1 MPITVRAPDGTLVN
15 FPDGMSDSDIT
26 RVMRQNY
33 PPSSAAAPKPK
44 KKKEEESFLSGVIPT
59 LKGATGDL
67 ISDLGLTFKQA
78 ANLTKS
84 VPVIGEI
91 DRRVDELLGGY
102 LRKSGQ
108 GIKTR
113 AEAELPQ
120 ASLENQARQR
130 RAVAAATPGT
140 GSQILAGIGKSLATP
155 VNEGTTLFT
164 PVDYAINALSRTFL
178 PQTPEQAARG
188 IAKVQTAFD
197 TPRSFAETT
206 AAMLPATAAT
216 LVPGKIVQSGARAI
230 LPRLGAEVS
239 EAALNKAVRRGVVG
253 SGATIN
259 ASSAGSQAYEDVLA
273 KGGTQEEANRAFKI
287 AFAGAATTSAV
298 AAKMPGLEQRVFSG
312 QPSRDGILRSAGR
325 AAIGEAP
332 QEFVEE
338 AGSQL
343 STNVAKLGTAAET
356 PIGEDVLS
364 SGLLGAIGGATI
376 AAPIGGLQGAFN
388 RGEAEAGAPPP
399 PAAPAA
405 PRTPPRAP
413 PPPADMGTLAKALG
427 PVGGKIT
434 LQEPSGPQEY
444 TYQGIDEDGSVILAD
459 ADGIVFSED
468 PDQIQAA
475 IKAGAVEPESGLGG
489 MAFGMDITE
498 GLPDVVAPPPPPP
511 PAPVAPAEPAAPTVL
526 PIDEDVEPYMQEYAA
541 TRTPSQMRQ
550 VEDGARQIATE
561 RGASSVSKEDMLKA
575 GMAFDDAF
583 FKTPEKPKPAIE
595 EAPVA
600 PVDKEPVPFSV
611 PEAPSPKNTQRK
623 SQVGKIIF
631 DQENGIGQVPLNQN
645 VNYRGFT
652 AMMRPSKFLEL
663 AADLERPK
671 QSSLDYIRQS
681 VDEGKGVGSPFLNL
695 DFETGKVK
703 SHDGRHRMMV
713 IQEKNGDEPVPVHIF
728 GKGEQR
734 ARSLDEGKINAFA
747 SSLTSEDGRQS
758 SDNFSEA
765 FLDEAAVPVSAPV
778 QEPVQ
783 EPELPPPPPERVRTV
798 TTPGGSKVNT
808 AFEVVD
814 AANLTAATGDL
825 QNRDRSRSSTDL
837 QVQDIFAKF
846 DPERLGESL
855 ESDRGSP
862 IVGPDNVVE
871 SGNGRVL
878 AINKVYDES
887 PEKADAYRKF
897 IEDQGFD
904 ISGLERPVLVRRRI
918 DRMTP
923 DQRSKFVRESNM
935 DTKLQLSTSEKA
947 QTDAASLTPDVM
959 GLMASPDVNASTNQG
974 FVRAFLSK
982 LPTQEQAAFLDKDGR
997 LSAEGSRR
1005 LRTAVKSSAYGDADL
1020 INTLDESQDNNIKSI
1035 GGALEDVAPAW
1046 RRMLD
1051 AVKEGDVEPGM
1062 DTTKQLV
1069 EAAKIVR
1076 DVRNKGMKIGDFL
1089 SQQDAF
1095 NPLDPVTERYIR
1107 SFYNEGLGRA
1117 AGREAIADALG
1128 KYARRASEQ
1137 TTSEGLFESEPTSPT
1152 AILDR
1157 ILEERGSGA
1166 GQSSMFASI
1175 QPISPKRREEIL
1187 DEARRVP
1194 SLSRGVTKLM
1204 KLWADGKINATEF
1217 AFEVASYSN
1226 FIEDMKN
1233 VKRWE
1238 DLGKLKVRGPDR
1250 IRSVLLEQKRKG
1262 NISEEEANFA
1272 EWFILRNE
1280 NLVNDLGISVVKQ
1293 PKDTSFLG
1301 EYDPLARVM
1310 RLIKG
1315 RADDG
1320 TTVHEIMHHLE
1331 RMMPQDI
1338 RAAIKRSWAKELD
1351 KAEIRS
1357 LGSKNENETMF
1368 FQAIRAFHN
1377 QEQIKIKDTYYSP
1390 STAFK
1395 FATGLISSGKVDGR
1409 LYQYV
1414 NPSEFWAV
1422 NATEI
1427 LQGRYD
1433 VQGSLLGRLKNW
1445 LRELSIKIK
1454 GLFKLDSNAPI
1465 IKALDSLAKSDGKFV
1480 SNQMLEDKAFEYAS
1494 MRKSKPATAIAAA
1507 AALASSP
1514 ASATINDTPIAPNS
1528 ALYKTLESGDTKK
1541 AIELIQKSSKNPDA
1555 RKIASILALNGVGD
1569 QKTVILDPVNDYNKT
1584 VSTLSKTDAD
1594 EESIYLVI
1602 GGDIRGMVLSTPKDK
1617 SIYLIKNPEQRRNGV
1632 NEQTFLHEA
1641 IHAYVKARWSSVGVF
1656 NERNRQVLDDR
1667 GLYNEEVAAEI
1678 QKFNKMWSQFN
1689 DVVEKEYD
1697 SGAGVPST
1705 VISAAESPNEALSYL
1720 LTNEGVQ
1727 QYAKRIVSDGGGYRL
1742 MSEKEAGKRSWWDD
1756 FVDMLRK
1763 IFGMDPAR
1771 DQFFND
1777 FLDAA
1782 NSVIAAGDKAKA
1794 DFRVAAVNEESVS
1807 PEKVTNNKQAVQALI
1822 NGTPKQMRN
1831 AVAKAQKPND
1841 KIIKQGADLQ
1851 KDNRGCD

>member
-1 MPITVRAPDGTLVN
+1 MANYRYTYESGGYRYVIEAPDGATPADLQAIV
-15 FPDGMSDSDIT
+15 DGAG
-26 RVMRQNY
+26 R
-33 PPSSAAAPKPK
+33 AAALPPPAAKPKPKPK
-44 KKKEEESFLSGVIPT
+44 KKEDESFLSDVGARF
-59 LKGATGDL
+59 KGGIGSL
-67 ISDLGLTFKQA
+67 VSELGLTFKQA

-91 DRRVDELLGGY
+91 DRQVDALLGDY
-102 LRKSGQ
+102 LRKSGE

-113 AEAELPQ
+113 AEAELSE
-120 ASLENQARQR
+120 ASLENQARQQR
-130 RAVAAATPGT
+130 EIAQSDPGM
-140 GSQILAGIGKSLATP
+140 GSKIYSGIGRYLAAPPSTSTKIFSP
-155 VNEGTTLFT
+155 I
-164 PVDYAINALSRTFL
+164 DYAINAFARNLL
-178 PQTPEQAARG
+178 PQTPKEAATQ
-188 IAKVQTAFD
+188 IATVQTAVD
-197 TPRSFAETT
+197 TPRSLAETT
-206 AAMLPATAAT
+206 ASMLPATLAT
-216 LVPGKIVQSGARAI
+216 VIPGKLVQSGARAI

-239 EAALNKAVRRGVVG
+239 EAALNKVVRRGVVG

-259 ASSAGSQAYEDVLA
+259 AASAGSQAYEDVLA
-273 KGGTQEEANRAFKI
+273 KGGTQEEADRAFQI
-287 AFAGAATTSAV
+287 AFSGAAATSAV
-298 AAKMPGLEQRVFSG
+298 AAKIPGLEQRVFAG
-312 QPSRDGILRSAGR
+312 QPVREGILRSAGR

-338 AGSQL
+338 AGSKL
-343 STNVAKLGTAAET
+343 ATNIAKLGTAAEV
-356 PIGEDVLS
+356 PIGEDVMS
-364 SGLLGAIGGATI
+364 SGALGAIGGATI
-376 AAPIGGLQGAFN
+376 AAPIGGLQGVFSGRDTGPTAPTS
-388 RGEAEAGAPPP
+388 GA
-399 PAAPAA
+399 AQA
-405 PRTPPRAP
+405 PRTPPPPPPPP
-413 PPPADMGTLAKALG
+413 PPPADMEALAKALG
-427 PVGGKIT
+427 PVGGKVI
-434 LQEPSGPQEY
+434 LQEPTGPQEY
-444 TYQGIDEDGSVILAD
+444 TFQGFDEDGGVVLAD
-459 ADGIVFSED
+459 ADGVVFSED

-475 IKAGAVEPESGLGG
+475 IKAGVAEPESGLGG

-498 GLPDVVAPPPPPP
+498 GLDDVFAPPPPPP
-511 PAPVAPAEPAAPTVL
+511 PPPTAPT
-526 PIDEDVEPYMQEYAA
+526 
-541 TRTPSQMRQ
+541 
-550 VEDGARQIATE
+550 
-561 RGASSVSKEDMLKA
+561 
-575 GMAFDDAF
+575 
-583 FKTPEKPKPAIE
+583 EKPKFTIETAEE
-595 EAPVA
+595 EAAREAKAAIKSGAVA
-600 PVDKEPVPFSV
+600 PPVFSPDV
-611 PEAPSPKNTQRK
+611 APPIFSPPAGKPKFTIEMPPPSPMNAQGK
-623 SQVGKIIF
+623 SQVGKVIF
-631 DQENGIGQVPLNQN
+631 DQENGVGQVPLNQN
-645 VNYRGFT
+645 VKYRGFT

-663 AADLERPK
+663 AADLEKPK

-681 VDEGKGVGSPFLNL
+681 VEEGKGVGSPFLNL

-713 IQEKNGDEPVPVHIF
+713 IQEKNGDVPVPVHIF

-734 ARSLDEGKINAFA
+734 ARSLDEGKINSFA
-747 SSLTSEDGRQS
+747 SSMTGEDGRQS
-758 SDNFSEA
+758 TDNFSEA
-765 FLDEAAVPVSAPV
+765 FLDEAAVPVSAPAPV

-798 TTPGGSKVNT
+798 TTPGGSKVKT

-904 ISGLERPVLVRRRI
+904 ISGLDRPVLVRRRI

-923 DQRSKFVRESNM
+923 EERSKFVRESNM

-959 GLMASPDVNASTNQG
+959 SLMASPDVNASTNQG

-997 LSAEGSRR
+997 LSAEGTRR

-1035 GGALEDVAPAW
+1035 GGALEDAAPAW

-1051 AVKEGDVEPGM
+1051 AIKEGDVEPEM

-1095 NPLDPVTERYIR
+1095 NPLNPVTERFIR
-1107 SFYNEGLGRA
+1107 SFYNETLGRA
-1117 AGREAIADALG
+1117 AGREAIADVLE

-1137 TTSEGLFESEPTSPT
+1137 TTSEGLFESDSMSPVE
-1152 AILDR
+1152 ILDG
-1157 ILEERGSGA
+1157 ILDERGSGA
-1166 GQSSMFASI
+1166 GQSNMFASI

-1204 KLWADGKINATEF
+1204 KLWADGKINANEF

-1233 VKRWE
+1233 WKRWE

-1280 NLVNDLGISVVKQ
+1280 NLLNDLGISVVKQ
-1293 PKDTSFLG
+1293 PKDSSFLG
-1301 EYDPLARVM
+1301 EYDPLSRVM

-1315 RADDG
+1315 RANDG

-1338 RAAIKRSWAKELD
+1338 RAAIKRAWAKELNEVEVLSYD
-1351 KAEIRS
+1351 
-1357 LGSKNENETMF
+1357 GKNENDTLF

-1377 QEQIKIKDTYYSP
+1377 QEQIKLKDKYYSP
-1390 STAFK
+1390 SSAFK

-1480 SNQMLEDKAFEYAS
+1480 SNQMLEDKAFEYANI
-1494 MRKSKPATAIAAA
+1494 RDSKPVTAIAAA

-1555 RKIASILALNGVGD
+1555 RKMAAILALNGVGD
-1569 QKTVILDPVNDYNKT
+1569 QKTVILDPVNDYDKAIA
-1584 VSTLSKTDAD
+1584 TLSKNGAD
-1594 EESIYLVI
+1594 EDSIYLVTI
-1602 GGDIRGMVLSTPKDK
+1602 GDVRGMVLSTPKDK
-1617 SIYLIKNPEQRRNGV
+1617 NIYLIKNKYQAANGV

-1641 IHAYVKARWSSVGVF
+1641 IHAYVKARWSSVGVY
-1656 NERNRQVLDDR
+1656 NERNREPLEDR
-1667 GLYNEEVAAEI
+1667 GLYNEDVAAEV
-1678 QKFNKMWSQFN
+1678 QKFNNMWRKFGN
-1689 DVVEKEYD
+1689 VIKKEYEG
-1697 SGAGVPST
+1697 GAGIPST
-1705 VISAAESPNEALSYL
+1705 VISAAESPNEALAYL
-1720 LTNEGVQ
+1720 LTNKDIQ
-1727 QYAKRIVSDGGGYRL
+1727 DFAKRVVKDGSGYRL

-1756 FVDMLRK
+1756 FVDMIRK
-1763 IFGMDPAR
+1763 IFGMGPAR

-1841 KIIKQGADLQ
+1841 KIIKEGADLQ
-1851 KDNRGCD
+1851 KENRGCD